1 MYKTKNKFMIHFEM
15 TTEELTVRIQQF
27 ERQYYSTILSNND
40 ISYEQQV
47 YLDYI
52 KEEIELCKKE
62 IERRC
67 IMKN

>member
-1 MYKTKNKFMIHFEM
+1 MIHFEM

-27 ERQYYSTILSNND
+27 ERQYYTTILSNND

-52 KEEIELCKKE
+52 KEEIELCK
-62 IERRC
+62 IELELRC
-67 IMKN
+67 IRKN